1 MIRKFVNREKRHF
14 AVIALSC
21 LVLAGI
27 FAMTG
32 AAFASSGGGG
42 TAMPW
47 EAGLK
52 TLTDSISGPV
62 AQAIG
67 LIAIV
72 AAGAAL
78 IFGGDMTGFMR
89 TTVYIVLVLGLIL
102 SASNL
107 LTTFGSGTSANVP
120 FLI

>member
-1 MIRKFVNREKRHF
+1 MVVMLGKKKFFSRLMVCF
-14 AVIALSC
+14 MAAVVVM
-21 LVLAGI
+21 VLA
-27 FAMTG
+27 G
-32 AAFASSGGGG
+32 AAFATGTTPGTGGL
-42 TAMPW
+42 AW

-52 TLTDSISGPV
+52 ALTDSITGPV

-89 TTVYIVLVLGLIL
+89 TAVYIVLVLGIIM
-102 SASNL
+102 SAANL
-107 LTTFGSGTSANVP
+107 LTSFTGVSATLP
-120 FLI
+120 FLS

>member
-1 MIRKFVNREKRHF
+1 MVRKFINRKKKFF
-14 AVIALSC
+14 AVMAMSC
-21 LVLAGI
+21 LVLTWVFVVADV
-27 FAMTG
+27 AS
-32 AAFASSGGGG
+32 AAGGGG
-42 TAMPW
+42 GSGMPW
-47 EAGLK
+47 ETGLV
-52 TLTDSISGPV
+52 TLTDSITGPV

-102 SASNL
+102 SASTL
-107 LTTFGSGTSANVP
+107 LKTFSGTSANVP
-120 FLI
+120 FII

>member
-1 MIRKFVNREKRHF
+1 MRKFVNRKKRFF
-14 AVIALSC
+14 AAIALSC
-21 LVLAGI
+21 WVLAGI
-27 FAMTG
+27 FAMAG
-32 AAFASSGGGG
+32 AASAAGGGG

-107 LTTFGSGTSANVP
+107 LTTFSGSSANVP
-120 FLI
+120 FII

>member
-1 MIRKFVNREKRHF
+1 MIRKFVNRKKRFF
-14 AVIALSC
+14 AAIALSC

-32 AAFASSGGGG
+32 TAFATPSGGA
-42 TAMPW
+42 AMPW
-47 EAGLK
+47 EAGLE
-52 TLTDSISGPV
+52 TLTKSISGPV

-107 LTTFGSGTSANVP
+107 LTTFSTGSSANVP